1 MTSSSKRMHE
11 SCIQK
16 RLLRVLEEVD
26 FRRIRALFEIALGD
40 IEQAQKL
47 IPLTPTK
54 SRGWTTIY
62 KLHYDALHEL
72 ADAFLCFDRVRS
84 ENHQCLFAALCEM
97 HPEFEFSWEFFE
109 KVRSTRNGMQ
119 YDGKPVDYF
128 GWKAVDVQF
137 ELCIKT
143 LKIAIEIKLIAKDI
157 NY

>member
-1 MTSSSKRMHE
+1 MRKSCFQKGLLRNLEERDVKRMG
-11 SCIQK
+11 
-16 RLLRVLEEVD
+16 
-26 FRRIRALFEIALGD
+26 ALFEIALGD
-40 IEQAQKL
+40 IEQASKL
-47 IPLTPTK
+47 VPLTPTK